1 MAAAATSSSSICTNL
16 LLNKTT
22 NSRTTHLKYSAT
34 STLHSEGRC
43 SFLRRS
49 NYLQRSAALRRSV
62 NNPSSHK
69 YLIVRNATPES
80 AGELLSSLSSL
91 AGIPDISLLG
101 DNPWY
106 LVVRNATPEAAGDL
120 LSSFFSLP
128 GIPGLPHLGDNPWLA
143 GAVGLFVAVP
153 LMLQRLLTLTKEV
166 DMAAQTVEKIA
177 DVVGKVADEVDKAAE
192 EIAEA
197 LPEGGLKQVV
207 HFVEDLAEETAKDA
221 QKVEDLMDK

>member
-1 MAAAATSSSSICTNL
+1 MAAAAATSSSCICNSI
-16 LLNKTT
+16 LLNSTT
-22 NSRTTHLKYSAT
+22 NSRTTDLKYSAT
-34 STLHSEGRC
+34 STLQREGHC

-62 NNPSSHK
+62 NSPSSHK
-69 YLIVRNATPES
+69 
-80 AGELLSSLSSL
+80 
-91 AGIPDISLLG
+91 
-101 DNPWY
+101 Y

-120 LSSFFSLP
+120 LSLFSSLP

-153 LMLQRLLTLTKEV
+153 LMVQRLLTLTKEV

-221 QKVEDLMDK
+221 QKVEDLMDKVEELDDKLEAFLNKQTKSSGEA